1 MDSEKTQTAEIE
13 ILKAKL
19 AAKDKEINELHRTV
33 QLLRDQSSAST
44 GQDINF
50 YEKPERSL
58 FENNLVAMFR
68 IHADS
73 NIILQ
78 ANNKLWA
85 ILGYRP
91 QEMTNT
97 QFDFFKNRRDQNR
110 FKDTLKE
117 KGKIE
122 NEETEIQR
130 PDGNL
135 IWVSFS
141 AIYRRGENVFEYILT
156 DITQTKESL
165 MELQK
170 VNFELDSFIYHAS
183 HDLRSPLRS
192 IIGLIEV
199 YRLEENE
206 QVKRERKKKIEGS
219 VKRLD
224 HLVMELLSISRNDRI
239 NDPHVEVNFMIE
251 INNSV
256 SSYFNASN
264 NHGLEILTK
273 VKQPVK
279 FGSDLTR
286 VRIILNNLI
295 SNAIKYRSPEKEKS
309 YILVEVEAN
318 DKFARLKVEDNG
330 EGIESSKVPHIFDMF
345 YRATERSEGSGLGLY
360 IVKRVAQKLNAKIE
374 VYSEELEGSTF
385 VVTIPNTVESLP
397 AENTD

>member
-1 MDSEKTQTAEIE
+1 
-13 ILKAKL
+13 
-19 AAKDKEINELHRTV
+19 
-33 QLLRDQSSAST
+33 
-44 GQDINF
+44 
-50 YEKPERSL
+50 
-58 FENNLVAMFR
+58 
-68 IHADS
+68 
-73 NIILQ
+73 
-78 ANNKLWA
+78 
-85 ILGYRP
+85 
-91 QEMTNT
+91 
-97 QFDFFKNRRDQNR
+97 
-110 FKDTLKE
+110 
-117 KGKIE
+117 
-122 NEETEIQR
+122 
-130 PDGNL
+130 
-135 IWVSFS
+135 
-141 AIYRRGENVFEYILT
+141 
-156 DITQTKESL
+156 

-206 QVKRERKKKIEGS
+206 KVKKECIEKIEGS

-239 NDPHVEVNFMIE
+239 NDPHVEVNFMVE

-256 SSYFNASN
+256 SSYYNASN
-264 NHGLEILTK
+264 NQGLEILTK

-295 SNAIKYRSPEKEKS
+295 SNAIKYRSPEKERN
-309 YILVEVEAN
+309 YILVDVEAN
-318 DKFARLKVEDNG
+318 EKFARLKVEDNG

-374 VYSEELEGSTF
+374 VYSEELEGTTF
-385 VVTIPNTVESLP
+385 VITIPNTVESL
-397 AENTD
+397 ATENPD

>member
-1 MDSEKTQTAEIE
+1 MDPEKTKTAEIE

-19 AAKDKEINELHRTV
+19 AAKDKEINELH
-33 QLLRDQSSAST
+33 QAFDLLKQKEPAHDQP
-44 GQDINF
+44 DIDF
-50 YEKPERSL
+50 YDKKQRSL

-68 IHADS
+68 VDADAD
-73 NIILQ
+73 IILE
-78 ANNKLWA
+78 ANSKLWNV
-85 ILGYRP
+85 LGFRP
-91 QEMTNT
+91 EGEVNT
-97 QFDFFKNRRDQNR
+97 RFDFFENRRDRNG
-110 FKDTLKE
+110 FKEALKK

-122 NEETEIQR
+122 NEEMEIQR
-130 PDGNL
+130 PDGSI
-135 IWVSFS
+135 IWVCFS
-141 AIYRRGENVFEYILT
+141 AIYRREENVFEYILT

-165 MELQK
+165 VELQK

-199 YRLEENE
+199 YRLENNE
-206 QVKRERKKKIEGS
+206 KVKRECIEKIEGS
-219 VKRLD
+219 AKRLD

-239 NDPHVEVNFMIE
+239 NDPHREINFLVE

-256 SSYFNASN
+256 SSYFSCSN
-264 NHGLEILTK
+264 NQGLEILTD

-279 FGSDLTR
+279 FTSDLTR

-295 SNAIKYRSPEKEKS
+295 SNAIKYHCPEKERS

-318 DKFARLKVEDNG
+318 EKFARLKVEDNG
-330 EGIESSKVPHIFDMF
+330 EGIEPNKVPHIFDMF

-374 VYSEELEGSTF
+374 VDSEELEGTTF
-385 VVTIPNTVESLP
+385 TVTIPNTVKHLSS
-397 AENTD
+397 ENPD